1 MRRETSKANAEL
13 RSYFECSNHGKD
25 EVVSDGLL
33 EVSFGEYLVERGG
46 LSRYQLFRALQMQD
60 RNSGVRIGEC
70 IAALG
75 FLSYETIED
84 HLARWKGLDVV
95 EG

>member
-1 MRRETSKANAEL
+1 MRPESSKANAEL
-13 RSYFECSNHGKD
+13 RTYFECSEHED

-60 RNSGVRIGEC
+60 RNPGVRIGEC

-75 FLSYETIED
+75 FFTYETIED
-84 HLARWKGLDVV
+84 HLTRWKGLNVV